1 MFRSRFSPKHFLS
14 LLLCLLSLLLA
25 ACGGASSASSSS
37 APGNLNNGQPGSV
50 GQNNAT
56 TTTLL
61 SVPMPTTQTA
71 CPQPFLA
78 GRAPVMRK
86 MTLGNDPTI
95 TYINDQGTVPGANSF
110 AELKLYDTVKGRAN
124 AGSKLIFGKSVLVHT
139 SGALITEAQVSS
151 DGQWVLFVT
160 QTLSASEIQLVRMDG
175 KGLQTLYCA
184 PPGTVH
190 SLQWSPDAS
199 RFIFSQATL
208 SGSWN
213 LSLFDMATGTI
224 QPELVQS
231 NNATQG
237 YEARTW
243 FDNNRVYVVGVYV
256 AGVPDSLA
264 PVPTRGLF
272 VLDTSQGP
280 KQRPSDLFQIIKPS
294 SSSSCRSFDSDF
306 NATILITSQCS
317 QTFPTGSGP
326 DGVGLLSGPSSI
338 VAQGV
343 TGGSQRKIY
352 TSQTQAVTQVRM
364 LGYASTSMLMTVNNL
379 DASGGMLPLSTP
391 NGLWKINTDGSGL
404 TNLASTDSFSECE
417 LNPFTQYPWANL
429 SRDNRLYALTTQAV
443 LSKSRSITLMVGS
456 LSGGGTTAFEND
468 SANLGMLAIAGWTS
482 M

>member
-1 MFRSRFSPKHFLS
+1 MFRSRFSPKHVLS
-14 LLLCLLSLLLA
+14 LLFCLLSLLLA
-25 ACGGASSASSSS
+25 ACGGAASSS

-56 TTTLL
+56 TTSLL

-71 CPQPFLA
+71 CPLPFLA
-78 GRAPVMRK
+78 GRVPVMRK
-86 MTLGNDPTI
+86 MTLGNDPTVA
-95 TYINDQGTVPGANSF
+95 YINDQGTVPGANSF

-124 AGSKLIFGKSVLVHT
+124 ADSKRIFGKSVLVHT
-139 SGALITEAQVSS
+139 PGALIMEAQVSA

-175 KGLQTLYCA
+175 QGLQTLYCA

-199 RFIFSQATL
+199 RFIFSQAAL

-213 LSLFDMATGTI
+213 LSLFNMATGTV

-231 NNATQG
+231 NSATQG

-243 FDNNRVYVVGVYV
+243 FDTNRVYVVGVYV

-272 VLDTSQGP
+272 VLDTSRGP
-280 KQRPSDLFQIIKPS
+280 NQLPSDLLQIIKLS
-294 SSSSCRSFDSDF
+294 SSSSCRSFDSDY
-306 NATILITSQCS
+306 NATMLITSQCS
-317 QTFPTGSGP
+317 QTFPSGSGP
-326 DGVGLLSGPSSI
+326 DSVGLLSGPSSI
-338 VAQGV
+338 VAQGI

-379 DASGGMLPLSTP
+379 DASGGMLPLSSP

-404 TNLASTDSFSECE
+404 TNLVGIDSFSECE
-417 LNPFTQYPWANL
+417 LNPFTQYPWANF
-429 SRDNRLYALTTQAV
+429 SRDTRLYALTTQAV
-443 LSKSRSITLMVGS
+443 LSKSRSITLSVGS
-456 LSGGGTTAFEND
+456 LSGGGPTPFEDD
-468 SANLGMLAIAGWTS
+468 SANLGMLAIVGWTS